1 VRGPELSES
10 AADLS
15 GLEHSVKPAPL
26 YRLFALPTVL
36 ISVSIILVPALFTY
50 GVAFFKWD
58 GIRPPRFVGLANF
71 QQLLADRLFWNALT
85 NNIIWTVIF
94 LIIPIAMG
102 FMAAAMLLAT
112 RRGSQFF
119 QVVYFLPVVIAT
131 TITARVWQLMIY
143 SPASGINGVLQRMGL
158 PTVDPLG
165 QPSMALFGVATVDIW
180 HWWGFLCVV
189 FFAAMRQVPQDHI
202 DAARIDGAGFWQLMR
217 HVLLPGILP
226 TVRLMMIMT
235 IIWSFLSFDFVYI
248 LTQGGPG
255 SSSEVLATL
264 AYDSAFQRFAVGKA
278 AAISVVI
285 SFFGLIT
292 TAFYIWTQRRE
303 IES

>member
-1 VRGPELSES
+1 VDLCLSETPPPIV
-10 AADLS
+10 LHQ
-15 GLEHSVKPAPL
+15 GNPVKPPIV

-58 GIRPPRFVGLANF
+58 GIRAPRFVGFANF
-71 QQLLADRLFWNALT
+71 QQLFADRLFWNALG
-85 NNIIWTVIF
+85 NNVIWMVIF
-94 LIIPIAMG
+94 LTIPIALG
-102 FMAAAMLLAT
+102 FVAAAMLLAT

-119 QVVYFLPVVIAT
+119 QVIYFLPVVIAT

-165 QPSMALFGVATVDIW
+165 QPSMALFGVAAVDIW

-217 HVLLPGILP
+217 YVLMPGILP
-226 TVRLMMIMT
+226 TMRLMMIMT
-235 IIWSFLSFDFVYI
+235 IIWSFLSFDFIYI

-255 SSSEVLATL
+255 SASEVLATF
-264 AYDSAFQRFAVGKA
+264 AYDSAFKRLAVGKA

-285 SFFGLIT
+285 SMFGLIT
-292 TAFYIWTQRRE
+292 TWFYIWTQKAE
-303 IES
+303 VET